1 MHYLRTHQMLQ
12 CVCNVHPPVVHAL
25 VHVCHALSRVVF
37 LRAVWFVYVWVGISC
52 CVISRFVSAFTLCFE
67 PCFACLEFSKL
78 FRTATCE
85 TNGVVWSLFP
95 VLFCCLIS
103 QTSQTFVLVC
113 LRISTNTNTMH
124 WTQIE
129 WKTCKCCGG
138 HFGSKLNGSDVL
150 PPLFPPCTCPV
161 LTLL

>member
-1 MHYLRTHQMLQ
+1 MAGRVLRECKDKQCSTLVDNALSANSMLQ

-85 TNGVVWSLFP
+85 TNGVV
-95 VLFCCLIS
+95 
-103 QTSQTFVLVC
+103 
-113 LRISTNTNTMH
+113 
-124 WTQIE
+124 
-129 WKTCKCCGG
+129 
-138 HFGSKLNGSDVL
+138 
-150 PPLFPPCTCPV
+150 
-161 LTLL
+161 